1 MEKTILA
8 LEILRDMLSGID
20 SDKNSLVIR
29 DIDEEIKNLKSGLG
43 FEPPLFTIWMKMNTR
58 NQPYRS
64 IILESELSVFQ
75 LLERGIDPDPDI
87 EIRLHNL
94 VQENRQRGM

>member
-29 DIDEEIKNLKSGLG
+29 DIGEEIKNLKSGLG
-43 FEPPLFTIWMKMNTR
+43 FEAPLFTIWMKMNTR
-58 NQPYRS
+58 NQAYRS